1 MSENSL
7 IQRIEDE
14 LFTLEKQGN
23 IRKLPLTTQQ
33 GKAEQE
39 YVNAHHN
46 LSSNDYLGLAT
57 DQILRQEFLNS
68 VTKDNAVFSAS
79 SSRLLTGNHAGYTQL
94 ETTLC
99 RMFGTESALVFN
111 SGYHMN
117 VGILPAVCDTQTLI
131 LADKGIHASL
141 IDGIR
146 LSNAACYRY
155 RHSDYTHLTQLL
167 AKYAHRFTRIIIVTE
182 SIFSMDGDCTDL
194 HYLVSL
200 KQRYPNTLLYVD
212 EAHAVGVRGI
222 RGLGCAEEQH
232 CITDIDFLTG
242 TFGKALASLGGY
254 LLCKEPIRNY
264 LINKART
271 LVFTTALPPINLLW
285 TAFILERLSD
295 FTDRRQQL
303 HKNSLLLQQQIIAK
317 GFNSP
322 SESHILPV
330 IIGDNKETILKA
342 EDLQRKR
349 FYVLPIRPPTV
360 PEGTSRIRLSLTAT
374 MTSAMI
380 KQLAASL

>member
-1 MSENSL
+1 
-7 IQRIEDE
+7 
-14 LFTLEKQGN
+14 
-23 IRKLPLTTQQ
+23 
-33 GKAEQE
+33 
-39 YVNAHHN
+39 
-46 LSSNDYLGLAT
+46 
-57 DQILRQEFLNS
+57 

-342 EDLQRKR
+342 EDLQRKG

>member
-131 LADKGIHASL
+131 QSDKGIHASL

-342 EDLQRKR
+342 EDLQRKG

>member
-131 LADKGIHASL
+131 LADKGIHA
-141 IDGIR
+141 
-146 LSNAACYRY
+146 
-155 RHSDYTHLTQLL
+155 T
-167 AKYAHRFTRIIIVTE
+167 
-182 SIFSMDGDCTDL
+182 
-194 HYLVSL
+194 
-200 KQRYPNTLLYVD
+200 
-212 EAHAVGVRGI
+212 
-222 RGLGCAEEQH
+222 
-232 CITDIDFLTG
+232 
-242 TFGKALASLGGY
+242 
-254 LLCKEPIRNY
+254 
-264 LINKART
+264 
-271 LVFTTALPPINLLW
+271 
-285 TAFILERLSD
+285 
-295 FTDRRQQL
+295 
-303 HKNSLLLQQQIIAK
+303 
-317 GFNSP
+317 
-322 SESHILPV
+322 
-330 IIGDNKETILKA
+330 
-342 EDLQRKR
+342 
-349 FYVLPIRPPTV
+349 
-360 PEGTSRIRLSLTAT
+360 
-374 MTSAMI
+374 
-380 KQLAASL
+380 